1 MFMMNQKYKSYLFA
15 LASIIL
21 WSTSATAFKL
31 TLRGLS
37 VSHVLLFSAITS
49 TLIFLFFMIKNSKQN
64 IIPIFKGK
72 DFRNNLALGLINPF
86 LYYLILF
93 KAYSLLPAQ
102 EALPLNYTWP
112 IVISIFS
119 VIFLKNKLT
128 FKTIIGLIIAFSGV
142 IVIATRG
149 NLLSLHFHNIVGVSL
164 AIGSSVVW
172 GLFWILNLL
181 DSRDASEKLFG
192 SFLFGTVLILFYNI
206 IFDSNYILDMKY
218 LFGAVYI
225 GFFEMGITF
234 FLWMKALSL
243 SDNKAHTATLAYL
256 SPFISLIFISLVL
269 DEKLFASSI
278 IGLILIVGGILIQQN
293 FLKHTE
299 LSKK

>member
-1 MFMMNQKYKSYLFA
+1 MNQKYKSYLFA

-31 TLRGLS
+31 TLKGMS
-37 VSHVLLFSAITS
+37 VPQLLFFSSITSAIV
-49 TLIFLFFMIKNSKQN
+49 FLLFMLNQSKQN
-64 IIPIFKGK
+64 IIPIIKGK
-72 DFRNNLALGLINPF
+72 DFKNNLALGLINPF

-119 VIFLKNKLT
+119 VVFLKNKLSL
-128 FKTIIGLIIAFSGV
+128 KTIIGLIIAFCGV

-149 NLLSLHFHNIVGVSL
+149 NIYSLHFHNIFGVSL
-164 AIGSSVVW
+164 AIGSSIAW

-181 DSRDASEKLFG
+181 DNREIMEKLFG
-192 SFLFGTVLILFYNI
+192 SFLFGTILIAVYI
-206 IFDSNYILDMKY
+206 ILFDSNIMFDIRF

-225 GFFEMGITF
+225 GLFEMGITF

-243 SDNKAHTATLAYL
+243 SENKAHTATLAYL
-256 SPFISLIFISLVL
+256 SPFISLIFISFVL
-269 DEKLFASSI
+269 GEKLFASSI
-278 IGLILIVGGILIQQN
+278 IGLLLIVGGILMQQIKN
-293 FLKHTE
+293 
-299 LSKK
+299 SKD